1 MHRALATSRDGSD
14 PQDARCRGTLRSQ
27 RQRDST
33 HFGWSASQ
41 SEAYCWPWTR
51 QEVNDIC
58 SSDGLSSW
66 HGGRREQ
73 AENQDEFSHVRFLKL
88 APIVA

>member
-1 MHRALATSRDGSD
+1 MARSMATSWRGHLDD
-14 PQDARCRGTLRSQ
+14 RAQDARCRGRFCSQ

-51 QEVNDIC
+51 QEVKDIC
-58 SSDGLSSW
+58 SKDGLSSW
-66 HGGRREQ
+66 QEEG
-73 AENQDEFSHVRFLKL
+73 DESRQKTLQLSHSLPHH
-88 APIVA
+88 A